1 MRHIVCEECRRSY
14 DYDRDEFC
22 PRCGAFNQPV
32 KTWGTDSQGNIVRVD
47 GLNENNHAGSF
58 AHKEVHREK
67 QVRRAS
73 GMDRRPQDRRP
84 APPRPN
90 ASRSSVPPQMTS
102 RAQRRAKYADSVI
115 LRLLPWFLGVLFFA
129 LVVIPW
135 LFALL

>member
-1 MRHIVCEECRRSY
+1 MRHIICEECKRPYNY
-14 DYDRDEFC
+14 DKDEFC
-22 PRCGAFNQPV
+22 PRCGAYNQPV

-47 GLNENNHAGSF
+47 GLNESNHAGSF

-67 QVRRAS
+67 AIRRS
-73 GMDRRPQDRRP
+73 TGMDRRRPGANSRRAPSRP
-84 APPRPN
+84 AM
-90 ASRSSVPPQMTS
+90 PPQMS
-102 RAQRRAKYADSVI
+102 PRAQRRAKYADSVI